1 MSRQDILDR
10 LCREHGLLAVY
21 LFGSRAGDGLQLLE
35 GEDVSSQDSILDVGI
50 VFKKS
55 TEAHDPVRLQA
66 DFEDVFSPSHIHLV
80 TLQSVDALVQFSAI
94 DGHRVATTDADEAD
108 KYELIVMN
116 LAEEMVWLQRQI
128 ENENLNVV
136 DTTSIPDNERW
147 LHEPVVKAKLDRA
160 LARAAA
166 NPPSE
171 TDLAELEK
179 KILGGR

>member
-1 MSRQDILDR
+1 MERQDFLDR

-21 LFGSRAGDGLQLLE
+21 LFGSRADDGLQLLE

-55 TEAHDPVRLQA
+55 TEAHDLVRLQA
-66 DFEDVFSPSHIHLV
+66 GFEDVFSPSRIDLV

-94 DGHRVATTDADEAD
+94 DGHRIAVTNADEAD
-108 KYELIVMN
+108 RYELLVMN

-128 ENENLNVV
+128 ENEHIEVSKS
-136 DTTSIPDNERW
+136 SIPENERW
-147 LHEPVVKAKLDRA
+147 LHEPIAKAKLDRA

-166 NPPSE
+166 TPPSE
-171 TDLAELEK
+171 TDLAELER
-179 KILGGR
+179 KILGGG